1 VRLIDIPPARDAA
14 IIINVGTKWISTLAL
29 MSALRF
35 LSMPVTLIDCDSH
48 DGSIEHFS
56 RLRAQHDFSVVRLP
70 LRPHGLTLDS
80 VFSELRAERVWL
92 LDSDA
97 EILGPAV
104 VDMMQRGLADDR
116 TFGAGFRHGPEWLT
130 PEQTGYGRERMGLYA
145 ERMWIPFTALKRG
158 PVLDALSSGL
168 SFRDT
173 TIFNEFPR
181 IPFVSRLMHRRLKT
195 PGLQSLRLDVLK
207 PLRRI
212 YGDEQPHY
220 VYSDTGAEVYRHL
233 VRLRGMLFCGLD
245 ARLAGPYVSHFHGLT
260 RARLNSR
267 DRNVTSLASVRDVIA
282 QRLGHYG
289 FNGVEAGDI

>member
-1 VRLIDIPPARDAA
+1 MRLPDIPPARDAA
-14 IIINVGTKWISTLAL
+14 IIINVGTKWVSTLAL

-35 LSMPVTLIDCDSH
+35 LSMPIIVIDCDST

-56 RLRAQHDFSVVRLP
+56 QLRQQHDFSLVALP
-70 LRPHGLTLDS
+70 LRPHGQTLDL
-80 VFSELRAERVWL
+80 VFSELKAERIWL

-97 EILGPAV
+97 EILGSAV
-104 VDMMQRGLADDR
+104 VEMMQLGLADDR

-130 PEQTGYGRERMGLYA
+130 KEQTGYSHERMGLYA
-145 ERMWIPFTALKRG
+145 ERMWIPFTALRRG
-158 PVLDALSSGL
+158 PVLEAIGSGL

-173 TIFNEFPR
+173 TIFNEFPQV
-181 IPFVSRLMHRRLKT
+181 PFVARLMHRRFRI
-195 PGLQSLRLDVLK
+195 PALQNLRLDVMK
-207 PLRRI
+207 PLRRV

-220 VYSDTGAEVYRHL
+220 VYSDTGGEIYRYL
-233 VRLRGMLFCGLD
+233 VRLKKMVFCGLD

-282 QRLGHYG
+282 LRLGQYG